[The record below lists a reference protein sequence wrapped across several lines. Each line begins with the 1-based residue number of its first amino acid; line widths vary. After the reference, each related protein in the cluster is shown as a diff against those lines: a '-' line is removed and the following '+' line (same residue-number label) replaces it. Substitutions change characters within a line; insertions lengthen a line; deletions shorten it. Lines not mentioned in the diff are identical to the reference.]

1 MGDRSLS
8 FITMIWGV
16 NRMWSQFR
24 QLWTTSIVFQAA
36 AAVVV
41 IGLAVLATNSVSS
54 LVPNQVVSPITTPQ
68 PDDPPAK
75 TTGIVRGTG
84 KIARGAAT
92 AVLKE
97 GKDLLDEAGS
107 AVGRAANAVGGPPW
121 P

>member
-1 MGDRSLS
+1 
-8 FITMIWGV
+8 
-16 NRMWSQFR
+16 MWNQFR
-24 QLWTTSIVFQAA
+24 QLWTTSVVFQAA
-36 AAVVV
+36 ASVVV
-41 IGLAVLATNSVSS
+41 IGLAVLATTSVSS
-54 LVPNQVVSPITTPQ
+54 LVPNQVMPPSPTPK

-75 TTGIVRGTG
+75 TTGIVSSTG

-92 AVLKE
+92 TVLKE